1 MALDTMPQM
10 ERPSLAGLLTGL
22 VDEVKK
28 LVQQELRL
36 VRDEIRVEL
45 GKAQRGVVSMAIGI
59 GCLAVGA
66 LLLILMLVHLVQ
78 FLTQWPLWVCYGL
91 VGVVLL
97 AAGAWL
103 AMKGQRAV
111 KDVHA
116 MPIQTVQ
123 SIKEDA
129 RWIKEQVAST
139 RT

>member
-36 VRDEIRVEL
+36 VRDEIRIEL